1 MRSYNNTMIQRLSI
15 LLITLCLA
23 FCAVAQSP
31 VANRDAVLARI
42 VAAQNPKA
50 GKSIKYTFT
59 QTKHSPLLAQDAV
72 SHGNVTLTGE
82 RYLRWHYTDPR
93 NHAIIVD
100 GDSIY
105 AETDGKKHPLAG
117 PAGAVMRNMTNS
129 MMSLTVGNGLID
141 EKVFTVE
148 LTEDATA
155 YHATLT
161 PKRRDMRRM
170 MQQILVDFDKKSCRV
185 HKVKLIEKSNSYTV
199 IEFRAK

>member
-1 MRSYNNTMIQRLSI
+1 MVRYIPI
-15 LLITLCLA
+15 LLISLCIALNSI
-23 FCAVAQSP
+23 AQSP
-31 VANRDAVLARI
+31 VADRNAVLTRI
-42 VAAQNPKA
+42 VAAQSPQA
-50 GKSIKYTFT
+50 GKSLKYDFT
-59 QTKHSPLLAQDAV
+59 QTKHSPLFAQDAV
-72 SHGNVTLTGE
+72 SHGDVTLTSE
-82 RYLRWHYTDPR
+82 RYLRWHYTAPR

-105 AETDGKKHPLAG
+105 TETDGKKHPLAG

-141 EKVFTVE
+141 EKVFAVE

>member
-1 MRSYNNTMIQRLSI
+1 MKRPLTIIFLV
-15 LLITLCLA
+15 LCLT
-23 FCAVAQSP
+23 FYAVAQKP
-31 VANRDAVLARI
+31 VANREAVLTRI
-42 VAAQNPKA
+42 VAAQNPQA

-105 AETDGKKHPLAG
+105 AETDGKKHSLAG
-117 PAGAVMRNMTNS
+117 PAGSIMRNMTNT
-129 MMSLTVGNGLID
+129 MMALTKGNSLAD
-141 EKVFTVE
+141 EKVFSVE
-148 LTEDATA
+148 LTEDANN

-161 PKRRDMRRM
+161 PKRRDLRRM
-170 MQQILVDFDKKSCRV
+170 MQHVIVDFDKKSCRV
-185 HKVKLIEKSNSYTV
+185 LKVKLIEKHNSYTV
-199 IEFRAK
+199 IEFHAK

>member
-15 LLITLCLA
+15 LLITICLA

-105 AETDGKKHPLAG
+105 AETDGKKHQLAG
-117 PAGAVMRNMTNS
+117 PAGSIMRNMTS
-129 MMSLTVGNGLID
+129 TMMSLTAGNGLAD
-141 EKVFTVE
+141 EKVFSVE
-148 LTEDATA
+148 LTEDASA

-161 PKRRDMRRM
+161 PKRRDLRRL
-170 MQQILVDFDKKSCRV
+170 MQQVLVDFDKKSCRV
-185 HKVKLIEKSNSYTV
+185 RHVKLIEKHNSYTV
-199 IEFRAK
+199 IEFHAK